1 MSVPPNRA
9 PGASDPGLS
18 FRPFVVL
25 MASLMAMNA
34 LAIDIMI
41 AALPEIAH
49 SLHIPTENQRQ
60 WIISVYVIG
69 FGLAQLVWGPLADR
83 FGRKPILVAST
94 TLFGVLSLVAGLST
108 TFPLLLAARFLQG
121 IAAAASRVLVVSI
134 VRDCYEGRQMARVM
148 SLTFMC
154 FLAVPILAPSI
165 GQIVLLATG
174 SWRWIFLAL
183 GAFGGL
189 VAIVAGLTL
198 RETLHPEF
206 RKPASLAGVS
216 AAALRIFGNRTSAGY
231 TICTAMSFGA
241 MMGFINSVG
250 QIFTDIFHAPGLFP
264 LVFACIA
271 GTMGVSSFTNSRL
284 VGRFGTRRL
293 SQTAMFGFTTLSFLH
308 LAVSLSGHETIWSL
322 AIIQAATMFFFGMM
336 GSNFGSMAME
346 TVGDIAGTASS
357 IQGFVQTLL
366 GAVIGVAIGQSF
378 NGTTVPLAVGF
389 SLIGIGIIIAVSI
402 TERGKLF
409 RAHHAPVAN

>member
-18 FRPFVVL
+18 FRPFVAL

-49 SLHIPTENQRQ
+49 SLHIPSENQRQ
-60 WIISVYVIG
+60 WIISVYVMG

-94 TLFGVLSLVAGLST
+94 TSFGVLSLVAGFST

-165 GQIVLLATG
+165 GQIVLIATG

-183 GAFGGL
+183 GGFGGL
-189 VAIVAGLTL
+189 VAILAGLTL

-206 RKPASLAGVS
+206 RKPASLAGVG
-216 AAALRIFGNRTSAGY
+216 AAAVRIFRNRTSAGY
-231 TICTAMSFGA
+231 TICTAMTFGA

-250 QIFTDIFHAPGLFP
+250 QIFTDIFHAPRLFP

-293 SQTAMFGFTTLSFLH
+293 SQTAMFGFTALSFVH
-308 LAVSLSGHETIWSL
+308 LAVSLTGHETIWSL
-322 AIIQAATMFFFGMM
+322 AIIQAVTMFFFGMM

-366 GAVIGVAIGQSF
+366 GAVVGVVIGQSF
-378 NGTTVPLAVGF
+378 NGTTVPLAAGF
-389 SLIGIGIIIAVSI
+389 SLVGVGIIIAVSI

-409 RAHHAPVAN
+409 RPHHAPVPN

>member
-18 FRPFVVL
+18 FRPFVAL
-25 MASLMAMNA
+25 MACLMAMNA
-34 LAIDIMI
+34 LAIDIML

-60 WIISVYVIG
+60 WIIVVYVIG

-94 TLFGVLSLVAGLST
+94 ALFGVLSLVAGLSA

-121 IAAAASRVLVVSI
+121 IAAASSRVLVVSI

-148 SLTFMC
+148 SLAFMC

-165 GQIVLLATG
+165 GQIILLATG
-174 SWRWIFLAL
+174 SWRWIFLLL
-183 GAFGGL
+183 GAFGGS
-189 VAIVAGLTL
+189 VALVAGLKL
-198 RETLHPEF
+198 KETLHPEYRRPVSF
-206 RKPASLAGVS
+206 AGLRS
-216 AAALRIFGNRTSAGY
+216 AAARVFGNRTSAGY
-231 TICTAMSFGA
+231 TICSALSFGS

-250 QIFTDIFHAPGLFP
+250 QIFSDVFHAATLFP

-271 GTMGVSSFTNSRL
+271 GTMGVSSFVNSRI
-284 VGRFGTRRL
+284 VGRFGTRRV
-293 SQTAMFGFTTLSFLH
+293 SQAAMFGFTGLSLLH

-322 AIIQAATMFFFGMM
+322 ALIQAGTMFFFGMM

-357 IQGFVQTLL
+357 IQGFSQTLI
-366 GAVIGVAIGQSF
+366 GASIGLVIGQSF

-389 SLIGIGIIIAVSI
+389 TVIGFGIIAAVTI

-409 RAHHAPVAN
+409 RPHHAPVAT